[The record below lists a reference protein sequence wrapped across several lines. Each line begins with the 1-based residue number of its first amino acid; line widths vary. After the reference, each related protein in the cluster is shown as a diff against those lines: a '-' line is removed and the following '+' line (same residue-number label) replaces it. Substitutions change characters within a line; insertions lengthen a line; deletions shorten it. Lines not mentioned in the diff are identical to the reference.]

1 MPCESAVRGGC
12 LPARERALSR
22 KLISHHLHV
31 SLPKKAVLRS
41 GKVSKMENIS
51 TYASADGNHPMEK
64 GHSQCRKGQRKE
76 TGHKGLSL

>member
-1 MPCESAVRGGC
+1 MRGDC
-12 LPARERALSR
+12 LQARERALSR

-51 TYASADGNHPMEK
+51 AYASADGNHPIEK
-64 GHSQCRKGQRKE
+64 EHLRCRKGQRKE